1 MQPARPRLGQLLVEA
16 NILTPDQ
23 LEAVLAQQRSDPR
36 KKLGQLLV
44 ETGLVSETRITQIL
58 SQQLSV
64 PWVSLYHIDFSH
76 ELLGRV
82 RRDIADQYGLIPIY
96 VRAVR
101 GQGDTLYVAMEDPM
115 SEEALRECS
124 LCAGLPTRAMIAAP
138 SEIRR
143 AIRIYYGASDSF
155 RVARAASSLPAA
167 EGAEETTKLEATPAR
182 APVVPVAP
190 LAPAIAAVAAPSA
203 ATAPAKTISSPPV
216 SDDAPVLEVREV
228 DVSKAKRRRKQLLSL
243 LDGSAVRAPAAEG
256 KADAGPDADA
266 VQLVAT
272 LRAIARGEQT
282 PEALGANFRAE
293 KVVAVLLDLLM
304 RKHLVLDRELIDAL
318 KK

>member
-1 MQPARPRLGQLLVEA
+1 LVEA

-23 LEAVLAQQRSDPR
+23 LETVLSQQRNDSR

-44 ETGLVSETRITQIL
+44 ESGLVTETRITQIL

-76 ELLGRV
+76 ELLALV
-82 RRDIADQYGLIPIY
+82 RREIADQFGLIPIY

-115 SEEALRECS
+115 NEDALRECAS
-124 LCAGLPTRAMIAAP
+124 CAHLPTRAMIAAP

-155 RVARAASSLPAA
+155 RAARAAASSLPAA
-167 EGAEETTKLEATPAR
+167 PARAEETTKVEPALAR
-182 APVVPVAP
+182 VPPPASPAETAAVAPVHASAVAAAP
-190 LAPAIAAVAAPSA
+190 APAPAISA
-203 ATAPAKTISSPPV
+203 QPP
-216 SDDAPVLEVREV
+216 SDDTPTLEVREV
-228 DVSKAKRRRKQLLSL
+228 DVSKAARRRKQVLAL
-243 LDGSAVRAPAAEG
+243 LDGTTLRLPSARG
-256 KADAGPDADA
+256 KAEPDGDTHAG
-266 VQLVAT
+266 QMIAT

-282 PEALGANFRAE
+282 PDALGPDFRME
-293 KVVAVLLDLLM
+293 KVMAVLLDLLM
-304 RKHLVLDRELIDAL
+304 RKHLVLERELIDAL